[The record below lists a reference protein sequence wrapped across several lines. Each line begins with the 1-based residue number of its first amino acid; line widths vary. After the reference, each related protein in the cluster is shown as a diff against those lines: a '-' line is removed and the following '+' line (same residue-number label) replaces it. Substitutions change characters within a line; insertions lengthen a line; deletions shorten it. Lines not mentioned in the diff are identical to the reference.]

1 MDDCLKPITRKCTEN
16 ILYQMN
22 NSIYKI
28 LNKECKFIIGY
39 FFSFKFNV
47 TTTIPFL
54 VINNYEIKI
63 ENNRSIKV
71 STFSDNKITK
81 INLGNLIYRNKE
93 YNITIINIIEGQKEK
108 INFIDIDD
116 NIFNNDYEI
125 NYRHESIYI
134 FQNGDKNDIS
144 VSYGIIQNINNN
156 KFSFYGN
163 IGKNSIG
170 FPIFNLLNNK
180 LIGLLE
186 KKSRFSHRSIFL
198 KFIIKEMIDN
208 ADHEIINEIDIT
220 FKALTLAK
228 NIFDNLEKNEMYTKL
243 IINLTKSYF
252 EYKKYIIKRW
262 SSKYNFHGLRDLYYL
277 IKSTSKSLKNNSG
290 KKSLGKIAM
299 ENIERNFG
307 GLELLEWQLISSII
321 IYKRI
326 FSNIQDNI
334 SEDVDKYD
342 LLSSLKNNLEDN
354 INRNLLLISNKT
366 ESEIL
371 IEFLLKKL
379 NKNFITIKSSKF
391 KEKQNEEN
399 ELEKIFFTISF
410 LIKEIAILKDIDF
423 IIFKIYP
430 ENYGLYNNNNQ
441 KYGNS
446 NYSINDHNNSVNFYF
461 RYIVL
466 LEKKEVD
473 CLPPFFLNN
482 FEKHILSFQYLLTKN
497 QNNLAKII
505 YKKIQYL
512 TTIPENKNKNSILF
526 YSNIN
531 IDQIRC
537 LLLKMIYK
545 YDGNIGNI
553 ENHMNEIIKILIPN
567 FTQEKILQ
575 AVLSSQKNYINKE
588 ELINIYEESSHTNI
602 FKFLKNIKT
611 NKIIIYTFSPYYENI
626 FTEENTDEF
635 LNRKYGIISKKN
647 TFEIKLD
654 EESISLL
661 MNNFFKLYNKNNN
674 YNLFIIHLN
683 IKDSKFVKY
692 IYRLD
697 EFHEANKSIDK
708 IIYLFIIHIDKNYF
722 YKMQND
728 DNNNN
733 FVDKKLE
740 IYDSYLFSFL
750 SEYQQI
756 TMDNLLEKRDISVL
770 ELVKKTNEELIIS
783 EKLFDIN
790 FIIKK
795 EFSRIIITLIKDG
808 ISLIKKLDNLI
819 ENGILNSVIQ
829 KIKTSVKQSNNIL
842 KNILIKFSEKSHIY
856 YDFISFFIEEI
867 EKIVSDYLEKLIQE
881 LIKSGYFV
889 SYLFE
894 KEIPPKIKKL
904 IFSFINSINISKSVS
919 LSNYDEYIQI
929 LKIPGSQILFEN
941 IIDLVK
947 LCKTDYLSIENECR
961 KIKSIF

>member
-1 MDDCLKPITRKCTEN
+1 MDDFLKPITRKCTEN

-81 INLGNLIYRNKE
+81 IDLGNLIYRNKE

-277 IKSTSKSLKNNSG
+277 IKTTAKSLKNNSG

-321 IYKRI
+321 IYKKI

-430 ENYGLYNNNNQ
+430 DNYGLYNNNNQ

-512 TTIPENKNKNSILF
+512 TTIPGNKNKNSIPF

-531 IDQIRC
+531 IEQIRC

-635 LNRKYGIISKKN
+635 LNRKYGIISKK
-647 TFEIKLD
+647 I
-654 EESISLL
+654 LL
-661 MNNFFKLYNKNNN
+661 K
-674 YNLFIIHLN
+674 
-683 IKDSKFVKY
+683 
-692 IYRLD
+692 
-697 EFHEANKSIDK
+697 
-708 IIYLFIIHIDKNYF
+708 
-722 YKMQND
+722 
-728 DNNNN
+728 
-733 FVDKKLE
+733 
-740 IYDSYLFSFL
+740 
-750 SEYQQI
+750 
-756 TMDNLLEKRDISVL
+756 
-770 ELVKKTNEELIIS
+770 
-783 EKLFDIN
+783 
-790 FIIKK
+790 
-795 EFSRIIITLIKDG
+795 
-808 ISLIKKLDNLI
+808 
-819 ENGILNSVIQ
+819 
-829 KIKTSVKQSNNIL
+829 
-842 KNILIKFSEKSHIY
+842 
-856 YDFISFFIEEI
+856 
-867 EKIVSDYLEKLIQE
+867 
-881 LIKSGYFV
+881 
-889 SYLFE
+889 
-894 KEIPPKIKKL
+894 
-904 IFSFINSINISKSVS
+904 
-919 LSNYDEYIQI
+919 
-929 LKIPGSQILFEN
+929 
-941 IIDLVK
+941 
-947 LCKTDYLSIENECR
+947 
-961 KIKSIF
+961 

>member
-81 INLGNLIYRNKE
+81 IDLGNLIYRNKE

-277 IKSTSKSLKNNSG
+277 IKTTAKSLKNNSG

-321 IYKRI
+321 IYKKI

-430 ENYGLYNNNNQ
+430 DNYGLYNNNNQ

-512 TTIPENKNKNSILF
+512 TTIPGNKNKNSIPF

-531 IDQIRC
+531 IEQIRC

-635 LNRKYGIISKKN
+635 LNRKYGIISKK
-647 TFEIKLD
+647 I
-654 EESISLL
+654 LL
-661 MNNFFKLYNKNNN
+661 K
-674 YNLFIIHLN
+674 
-683 IKDSKFVKY
+683 
-692 IYRLD
+692 
-697 EFHEANKSIDK
+697 
-708 IIYLFIIHIDKNYF
+708 
-722 YKMQND
+722 
-728 DNNNN
+728 
-733 FVDKKLE
+733 
-740 IYDSYLFSFL
+740 
-750 SEYQQI
+750 
-756 TMDNLLEKRDISVL
+756 
-770 ELVKKTNEELIIS
+770 
-783 EKLFDIN
+783 
-790 FIIKK
+790 
-795 EFSRIIITLIKDG
+795 
-808 ISLIKKLDNLI
+808 
-819 ENGILNSVIQ
+819 
-829 KIKTSVKQSNNIL
+829 
-842 KNILIKFSEKSHIY
+842 
-856 YDFISFFIEEI
+856 
-867 EKIVSDYLEKLIQE
+867 
-881 LIKSGYFV
+881 
-889 SYLFE
+889 
-894 KEIPPKIKKL
+894 
-904 IFSFINSINISKSVS
+904 
-919 LSNYDEYIQI
+919 
-929 LKIPGSQILFEN
+929 
-941 IIDLVK
+941 
-947 LCKTDYLSIENECR
+947 
-961 KIKSIF
+961 